1 MKKVQSQ
8 ERLSKLSGRGVTL
21 LGLGAAAMLS
31 ACGSEAP
38 VDAAR
43 AGQVQQVQ
51 VDNVRID
58 EPGLAELMGGGVQA
72 QVEVAGPWVEPHVQD
87 FANAVCNRFNACRP
101 STYDGHPTRG
111 ASLALDILVSGQWGD
126 PANEGDGLGKGWD
139 VARYALADHDGRFR
153 VDYVIWQGRINYK
166 DGTGWHNYPN
176 QGSVTGNHLDHVH
189 VSFRP

>member
-1 MKKVQSQ
+1 MKNGHSRK
-8 ERLSKLSGRGVTL
+8 RLSKLSIGHVAL
-21 LGLGAAAMLS
+21 LGLGAAAMLN
-31 ACGSEAP
+31 ACGAEAP
-38 VDAAR
+38 ADAAR
-43 AGQVQQVQ
+43 AEQVQ
-51 VDNVRID
+51 VENVRID
-58 EPGLAELMGGGVQA
+58 ESGITALAGGMVQA
-72 QVEVAGPWVEPHVQD
+72 QVEVQGPWVEPHVQD

-126 PANEGDGLGKGWD
+126 PANEGDGLNKGWD

-189 VSFRP
+189 VSFKPM